1 MTFNTVLYNLRS
13 AKNVGMIARSH
24 IAFGGNLLILIGDSK
39 KWNFKGGTSTY
50 TRKLIELDQLIFFE
64 NFEAFMIWNKA
75 KDNAKNVAVEIS
87 KEASL
92 TNTFSNYQNT
102 NLILGNE
109 RTGIP
114 ENVLNKCDQI
124 LTIPQVNAIGSLNV
138 AISASIVLYEA
149 SKSNSTI
156 SKIEGYKFVNEELK

>member
-24 IAFGGNLLILIGDSK
+24 IAFGGNFLILIGEK
-39 KWNFKGGTSTY
+39 NKWDFKGGTSTY
-50 TRKLIELDQLIFFE
+50 TRKLIEQDRVLFFE
-64 NFEAFMIWNKA
+64 TFEELTIWNKVNG
-75 KDNAKNVAVEIS
+75 NAKNIAVEIS
-87 KEASL
+87 ENAEL
-92 TNTFSNYQNT
+92 TSSFKNYDNC

-114 ENVLNKCDQI
+114 EDILKQCDFI
-124 LTIPQVNAIGSLNV
+124 LTIPQVQAIGSLNV

-149 SKSNSTI
+149 SKNNSSISN
-156 SKIEGYKFVNEELK
+156 IEGYKFVK